1 VRLTAVEKGLRMGPM
16 AQCGSRGGLG
26 IRRRRS
32 QMDLALEAGVCFG
45 DT

>member
-1 VRLTAVEKGLRMGPM
+1 MTTAVTARPV
-16 AQCGSRGGLG
+16 GSLVKDRR